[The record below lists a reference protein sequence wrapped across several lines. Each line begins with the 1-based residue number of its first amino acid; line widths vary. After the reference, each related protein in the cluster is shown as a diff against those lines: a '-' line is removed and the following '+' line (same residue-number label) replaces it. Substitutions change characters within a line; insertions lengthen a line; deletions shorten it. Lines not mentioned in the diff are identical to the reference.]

1 MDKVAIRVSGD
12 RAFFDEVTTE
22 AARLDRSPS
31 WLLGHCVGAV
41 LPKLTSSLAAAAPTP
56 VSAARADAKGR
67 RVWAFFV
74 PRDVV
79 EHCGRLAARLGM
91 STDDVL
97 AYAWLA
103 GRDEVRA
110 MPSS

>member
-12 RAFFDEVTTE
+12 ASFFDEVKTE

-31 WLLGHCVGAV
+31 WLLVFCVGTT
-41 LPKLTSSLAAAAPTP
+41 LPKLASSLVASGPPKDKSGTMK
-56 VSAARADAKGR
+56 RKN
-67 RVWAFFV
+67 WTFFV
-74 PRDVV
+74 PRDLV

-91 STDDVL
+91 SSDDVL

-103 GRDEVRA
+103 GRDSVRA